1 MEPTAIRPAAPDDL
15 PALQELLRAAALPA
29 TDVGQGPQAFLL
41 AWEGGRLVGSVGL
54 ELHGRDGLLRSLA
67 VVPGM
72 RGRGLGTELL
82 RRALELAAARGVVEV
97 YLLTTTAERWFAALE
112 FARIEREQVPAA
124 LQATPEFAALCPST
138 AACMVRRLLGFP
150 PA

>member
-1 MEPTAIRPAAPDDL
+1 MEPTAIRPASPDDL
-15 PALQELLRAAALPA
+15 PALRELLRAAALPA
-29 TDVGQGPQAFLL
+29 SDVGQGPQRFLL

-67 VVPGM
+67 VLPGL
-72 RGRGLGTELL
+72 RGRGLGAELL
-82 RRALELAAARGVVEV
+82 RRALELAAARGVGDV
-97 YLLTTTAERWFAALE
+97 YLLTTTAERWFARRG
-112 FARIEREQVPAA
+112 FARIGREQAAAA

-138 AACMVRRLLGFP
+138 AACMVRRRPGPP